1 MKNELRFILA
11 SHGPFARAALE
22 TLEMIAGKQP
32 NMTALELQFGEGLEE
47 FVGKYEAEIAQ
58 YPEDTIIILTDIFG
72 GTPSNAALQLL
83 FNHKNIQVFSGFN
96 IPLVLELSTMSFE
109 NVVDLCAFAEKNWP
123 NYLTNINQQ
132 MQKREEVIEDEY

>member
-83 FNHKNIQVFSGFN
+83 FNH
-96 IPLVLELSTMSFE
+96 
-109 NVVDLCAFAEKNWP
+109 
-123 NYLTNINQQ
+123 INCQIKLDNSSLH
-132 MQKREEVIEDEY
+132 M